1 MKNDFQAI
9 YRLVRST
16 AFGICAVFIV
26 SDYESPPQIINMYT
40 LRTKIWRAIACQI
53 LVAFALLGCAD
64 RNYLREADQQ
74 AMEVIAERAGDPRWN
89 LESYTVAVDD
99 RSRFYDGSESTDV
112 ARPTDDVYSNL
123 YMHRV
128 NGYDG
133 WEYWDED
140 GVTGQFTNEQWQEKL
155 AGYVEFDEEGNI
167 KLNAEASLK
176 LAYIHSPEYQR
187 QKEALY
193 LAALDVTAER
203 FRLDSQYFGGY
214 NTNYRHRG
222 IVNPAGLRVD
232 PTTGNTILF
241 PASTSRESNRL
252 TVGKNPALQMRRQ
265 LDTAGNLVVGFANS
279 FIFEFTGETAD
290 FTTSIANFAFVQPLL
305 RGAGKHIA
313 LESLTQ
319 SERNLLA
326 GIRAFSQYQ
335 QGFFTQV
342 TIGESAVANV
352 RRGSPGTFV
361 NTGSGNTFVNG
372 FYGLLQNQQTVRNL
386 EISVKRQKQ
395 NLEQFEEYLDLGL
408 VGLVQ
413 VDIMRQDVVAQ
424 ESSLLDRNV
433 GYKNAIE
440 QYQTNELG
448 LPPDLPIDIDKS
460 LVEDFTFITDESL
473 SVEDQIL
480 AARESI
486 ANLEDP
492 VTLESLQPVLMEL
505 EAIMPALAVWF
516 ENIQLDVAEMGETAE
531 VRESRMSQIEIEEFR
546 SARLSLKAELEAL
559 LELAATEKE
568 ALQQIKDG
576 AGVAEP
582 DQTIR
587 EMVVWRGRLKRLTD
601 RAGLAQARAKLEK
614 ISVGSFELQFEDAL
628 KIALHNRLDFKNARA
643 ALVDTWRQIKI
654 RENQLLSTINL
665 TAAGELYTKK
675 NNPVSFR
682 AETGSLRFG
691 IQFDAPITRLLERN
705 QLKQSL
711 INYQQDKRQF
721 IQSQDRLNYGL
732 RALLRR
738 TEMLRQKLEV
748 DRRQVAIAIRLVD
761 STQSRLYRPVR
772 PAQPG
777 QSQQLLGETLALNI
791 VNSYSRL
798 AQTQGTFLSTW
809 MQYQAARMRLQRE
822 LGIMELDEGGSWVD
836 EPLPPVMEMLQEIEE
851 GELLN
856 TVDLPEGEVD
866 SPEDEKQM
874 DTEVAPEDADV
885 TSSSIIVD
893 ESPEEELQGLEKLTQ
908 QLINLQQGIE
918 DAVLKRA
925 KKRMDAELEQVLGKQ
940 ANEKTSPPL
949 DTNIPSE
956 SDEEQPI
963 TNPE

>member
-1 MKNDFQAI
+1 MNSQPTKPWRTTA
-9 YRLVRST
+9 RL
-16 AFGICAVFIV
+16 
-26 SDYESPPQIINMYT
+26 
-40 LRTKIWRAIACQI
+40 I
-53 LVAFALLGCAD
+53 LLASFLTGCAE

-74 AMEVIAERAGDPRWN
+74 ALEVIAERAGDDRWN
-89 LESYTVAVDD
+89 LENYTVAVDE
-99 RSRFYDGSESTDV
+99 RSRFYDDSESTEIS
-112 ARPTDDVYSNL
+112 RPKDDHDSNL

-140 GVTGQFTNEQWQEKL
+140 GVTDRLTNEQWQEQL
-155 AGYVEFDEEGNI
+155 AGYVEFDELGNI
-167 KLNAEASLK
+167 KLNAETALK
-176 LAYIHSPEYQR
+176 LAYIHSPDYQR
-187 QKEALY
+187 QKETLY
-193 LAALDVTAER
+193 LAALDVSAER
-203 FRLDSQYFGGY
+203 FRLDSQFFGGY
-214 NTNYRHRG
+214 DTNYRHRG
-222 IVNPAGLRVD
+222 VVNPAGLRVD
-232 PTTGNTILF
+232 PATGNTVLY
-241 PASTSRESNRL
+241 PASTGRESNRL
-252 TVGKNPALQMRRQ
+252 TVGKNPALQMRQR

-305 RGAGKHIA
+305 RNAGKHIA

-326 GIRAFSQYQ
+326 GIRSFAQYQ

-361 NTGSGNTFVNG
+361 NTGSGSTFVNG

-448 LPPDLPIDIDKS
+448 LPPNLPIDIDKS

-473 SVEDQIL
+473 AVEDQVL
-480 AARESI
+480 AARETI
-486 ANLEDP
+486 ANLQEP
-492 VTLESLQPVLMEL
+492 ITQELLQPVLTEL
-505 EAIMPALAVWF
+505 EAIIPTLEAWF
-516 ENIQLDVAEMGETAE
+516 KNIATDVDEMETAAE
-531 VRESRMSQIEIEEFR
+531 VREARMTESEIEEFR
-546 SARLSLKAELEAL
+546 SARLSLKAELETL
-559 LELAATEKE
+559 LELAATEKD
-568 ALQQIKDG
+568 ALEQIK
-576 AGVAEP
+576 AGLGIAEAE
-582 DQTIR
+582 QTMR
-587 EMVVWRGRLKRLTD
+587 ELVIWRGRLKRLTD

-614 ISVGSFELQFEDAL
+614 ISVGTFELDFEDAL
-628 KIALHNRLDFKNARA
+628 NIALHNRLDFKNARA

-654 RENQLLSTINL
+654 RENQLLSTVNL
-665 TAAGELYTKK
+665 TASGDLYTKK

-705 QLKQSL
+705 QLKQAL
-711 INYQQDKRQF
+711 ISYQQDKRQF

-822 LGIMELDEGGSWVD
+822 LGIMELDQEGSWVD
-836 EPLPPVMEMLQEIEE
+836 QPLPPVEEMLEEIEE
-851 GELLN
+851 DELLS
-856 TVDLPEGEVD
+856 TVELT
-866 SPEDEKQM
+866 EDEPQAS
-874 DTEVAPEDADV
+874 DVVQTEGNDLKHQVTATEEAPK
-885 TSSSIIVD
+885 
-893 ESPEEELQGLEKLTQ
+893 ESLSALEKLNRK
-908 QLINLQQGIE
+908 LINLQQSIE

-925 KKRMDAELEQVLGKQ
+925 KARMDLELEKSLAKPPAEVQPPGDLP
-940 ANEKTSPPL
+940 NE
-949 DTNIPSE
+949 E
-956 SDEEQPI
+956 
-963 TNPE
+963 NPEDSTDSPETGT

>member
-1 MKNDFQAI
+1 MVL
-9 YRLVRST
+9 LVLS
-16 AFGICAVFIV
+16 V
-26 SDYESPPQIINMYT
+26 
-40 LRTKIWRAIACQI
+40 
-53 LVAFALLGCAD
+53 LLSGCAH

-74 AMEVIAERAGDPRWN
+74 ALEVIGERAGDKRWELKN
-89 LESYTVAVDD
+89 YGVGMDE
-99 RSRFYDGSESTDV
+99 RSRFYDEAESTDIP
-112 ARPTDDVYSNL
+112 RPKDDPKSHL

-128 NGYDG
+128 DGYEG
-133 WEYWDED
+133 WEHWNED
-140 GVTGQFTNEQWQEKL
+140 GVTDQFTNDEWQQKL
-155 AGYVEFDEEGNI
+155 AGYVEFDEEGN
-167 KLNAEASLK
+167 LRLDAESALK

-193 LAALDVTAER
+193 LSALDVTTER
-203 FRLDSQYFGGY
+203 FRLNTQYYGGY
-214 NTNYRHRG
+214 NSNYRHRG
-222 IVNPAGLRVD
+222 TINPAGLRID
-232 PTTGNTILF
+232 PSTGNTILY
-241 PASTSRESNRL
+241 PPSTGRESNRL
-252 TVGKNPALQMRRQ
+252 NIGKNPLVQMRRQ
-265 LDTAGNLVVGFANS
+265 LDTAGNFVAGFANS
-279 FIFEFTGETAD
+279 FIFEFTGDNAN
-290 FTTSIANFAFVQPLL
+290 FTSSIANFAFVQPLL

-313 LESLTQ
+313 LEQLTQ

-361 NTGSGNTFVNG
+361 STGSGNTSVSG

-395 NLEQFEEYLDLGL
+395 NLDQFEEYLDLGL

-433 GYKNAIE
+433 GYQNAIE

-448 LPPDLPIDIDKS
+448 LPPDLPIEVDKS

-473 SVEDQIL
+473 AVEDQIL

-486 ANLEDP
+486 ANLEEP
-492 VTLESLQPVLMEL
+492 VTSESLQPVVSEL
-505 EAIMPALAVWF
+505 ENIIPALNAWF
-516 ENIQLDVAEMGETAE
+516 SNISTDVDKMEAAAGK
-531 VRESRMSQIEIEEFR
+531 RESRMSEKEVEEFKTTR
-546 SARLSLKAELEAL
+546 IELKAEIEVL
-559 LELAATEKE
+559 LELAEGEQA
-568 ALQQIKDG
+568 ALQTIKEG
-576 AGVAEP
+576 LGIAEP
-582 DQTIR
+582 DQTMR
-587 EMVVWRGRLKRLTD
+587 ELIIWRGRLKRLTD

-628 KIALHNRLDFKNARA
+628 KIALHNRLDFQNARA

-654 RENQLLSTINL
+654 RENQLLSTVNL
-665 TAAGELYTKK
+665 TASGDVSTSE
-675 NNPVSFR
+675 NNPLSFR
-682 AETGSLRFG
+682 GETGTVRFG

-711 INYQQDKRQF
+711 ITYQQDKRQF
-721 IQSQDRLNYGL
+721 IQSQDRLHYGL

-738 TEMLRQKLEV
+738 IEMLRQKLEV

-761 STQSRLYRPVR
+761 STQSQLYRPVR

-798 AQTQGTFLSTW
+798 AQTQGAFLSTW

-822 LGIMELDEGGSWVD
+822 LGIMELDEQGSWID
-836 EPLPPVMEMLQEIEE
+836 QPLPPVEDLLLEIEE
-851 GELLN
+851 EELLN
-856 TVDLPEGEVD
+856 SVESIDEASQGAEEASTDPEASTSTSGAAALPE
-866 SPEDEKQM
+866 SEDQ
-874 DTEVAPEDADV
+874 DLSVAE
-885 TSSSIIVD
+885 IVG
-893 ESPEEELQGLEKLTQ
+893 QKLS
-908 QLINLQQGIE
+908 NLQRRIE
-918 DAVLKRA
+918 DIVLQRA
-925 KKRMDAELEQVLGKQ
+925 KRRMDAELEKALS
-940 ANEKTSPPL
+940 N
-949 DTNIPSE
+949 E
-956 SDEEQPI
+956 SDELDVSG
-963 TNPE
+963 NPEEPSGNDNVSDETNE

>member
-1 MKNDFQAI
+1 MNILPKQFLQK
-9 YRLVRST
+9 
-16 AFGICAVFIV
+16 IV
-26 SDYESPPQIINMYT
+26 A
-40 LRTKIWRAIACQI
+40 LI
-53 LVAFALLGCAD
+53 LVVSSLLGCAD

-74 AMEVIAERAGDPRWN
+74 ALNVIAERGDERWKLDN
-89 LESYTVAVDD
+89 YSATVDE
-99 RSRFYDGSESTDV
+99 RSRFYDESESTEV
-112 ARPTDDVYSNL
+112 ARPKDDASSNL
-123 YMHRV
+123 YMHKV

-133 WEYWDED
+133 WEYWDEE
-140 GVTGQFTNEQWQEKL
+140 GVTEQFTNENWQEKL
-155 AGYVEFDEEGNI
+155 AGYVEFDERGNI
-167 KLNAEASLK
+167 KLNSATALK

-187 QKEALY
+187 QKETLY

-203 FRLDSQYFGGY
+203 FRLDSQFFGGY
-214 NTNYRHRG
+214 DTNYRHRG
-222 IVNPAGLRVD
+222 TINPAGLRVD
-232 PTTGNTILF
+232 PTTGNTVLY
-241 PASTSRESNRL
+241 PASIGRESNRL
-252 TVGKNPALQMRRQ
+252 NVGKNPMAQMRQQ

-279 FIFEFTGETAD
+279 FIFEFTGENAD
-290 FTTSIANFAFVQPLL
+290 FTSSIANFAFVQPLL
-305 RGAGKHIA
+305 RNAGKHIA
-313 LESLTQ
+313 LENLTQ

-326 GIRAFSQYQ
+326 GIRSFSQYQ

-361 NTGSGNTFVNG
+361 NSGSGNTFVNG
-372 FYGLLQNQQTVRNL
+372 FYGLLQTQQSVRNL

-433 GYKNAIE
+433 GYKNSIE

-473 SVEDQIL
+473 AVEDQVL
-480 AARESI
+480 AARETI
-486 ANLEDP
+486 ANLEEP
-492 VTLESLQPVLMEL
+492 VTAESIQVALEEL
-505 EAIMPALAVWF
+505 EAIIPALEIWF
-516 ENIQLDVAEMGETAE
+516 ENIAADVTKMESAAAG
-531 VRESRMSQIEIEEFR
+531 RESRMTEMEIEEFR
-546 SARLSLKAELEAL
+546 AARLSLKAELDTL
-559 LELAATEKE
+559 LELGTTEKD
-568 ALQQIKDG
+568 ALKLIRDG
-576 AGVAEP
+576 LGVAEP
-582 DQTIR
+582 EQTLR
-587 EMVVWRGRLKRLTD
+587 ELVIWRGRLKRLTD

-614 ISVGSFELQFEDAL
+614 ISVGTFELKFEDAL
-628 KIALHNRLDFKNARA
+628 NIALHHRLDFKNARA
-643 ALVDTWRQIKI
+643 SLVDTWRQIKI
-654 RENQLLSTINL
+654 RENQLLSTLNL
-665 TAAGELYTKK
+665 TASGDLYTSK

-711 INYQQDKRQF
+711 ITYQQDKRQF

-822 LGIMELDEGGSWVD
+822 LGIMELDEQGSWVD
-836 EPLPPVMEMLQEIEE
+836 QPLPPIDELLEEIEQE
-851 GELLN
+851 ELLN
-856 TVDLPEGEVD
+856 MIDASEQEADVEDSEVPNGQNSQD
-866 SPEDEKQM
+866 VAQTDEKA
-874 DTEVAPEDADV
+874 VAATDSKPRDI
-885 TSSSIIVD
+885 TGF
-893 ESPEEELQGLEKLTQ
+893 QKLTR
-908 QLINLQQGIE
+908 QLINLQQRIE

-925 KKRMDAELEQVLGKQ
+925 KAKMDKELERALSK
-940 ANEKTSPPL
+940 
-949 DTNIPSE
+949 PSDGSDQPDE
-956 SDEEQPI
+956 SEEASEAEEVPEVPEVPAAPEADNSDETED
-963 TNPE
+963 

>member
-1 MKNDFQAI
+1 MNSQPTKTWQT
-9 YRLVRST
+9 T
-16 AFGICAVFIV
+16 AC
-26 SDYESPPQIINMYT
+26 
-40 LRTKIWRAIACQI
+40 LI
-53 LVAFALLGCAD
+53 LLASSLTGCAE

-74 AMEVIAERAGDPRWN
+74 ALEVIAERAGDDRWN
-89 LESYTVAVDD
+89 LENYTVAVDE
-99 RSRFYDGSESTDV
+99 RSRFYDDSESTEIS
-112 ARPTDDVYSNL
+112 RPIDDQDSNL

-140 GVTGQFTNEQWQEKL
+140 GVTDRFTNEQWQEQL
-155 AGYVEFDEEGNI
+155 AGYVEFDELGNI
-167 KLNAEASLK
+167 KLNAETALK
-176 LAYIHSPEYQR
+176 LAYIHSPDYQR
-187 QKEALY
+187 QKETLY
-193 LAALDVTAER
+193 LAALDVSAER
-203 FRLDSQYFGGY
+203 FRLDSQFFGGY
-214 NTNYRHRG
+214 DTNYRHRG
-222 IVNPAGLRVD
+222 VVNPAGLRVD
-232 PTTGNTILF
+232 PATGNTVLY
-241 PASTSRESNRL
+241 PASTGRESNRL
-252 TVGKNPALQMRRQ
+252 TVGKNPALQMRQR

-305 RGAGKHIA
+305 RNAGKHIA

-319 SERNLLA
+319 SERDLLA
-326 GIRAFSQYQ
+326 GIRSFAQYQ

-361 NTGSGNTFVNG
+361 NTGSGTTFVNG

-448 LPPDLPIDIDKS
+448 LPPNLPIDIDKS

-473 SVEDQIL
+473 AVEDQVL
-480 AARESI
+480 AARETI
-486 ANLEDP
+486 ANLQEP
-492 VTLESLQPVLMEL
+492 ITQELLQPVLTEL
-505 EAIMPALAVWF
+505 EAIIPTLEAWF
-516 ENIQLDVAEMGETAE
+516 KNIATDVDEMETAAE
-531 VRESRMSQIEIEEFR
+531 VREARMTESEIEEFR
-546 SARLSLKAELEAL
+546 SARLSLKAELETL
-559 LELAATEKE
+559 LELAATEKD
-568 ALQQIKDG
+568 ALEQIK
-576 AGVAEP
+576 AGLGIAEAE
-582 DQTIR
+582 QTMR
-587 EMVVWRGRLKRLTD
+587 ELVIWRGRLKRLTD

-614 ISVGSFELQFEDAL
+614 ISVGTFELDFEDAL
-628 KIALHNRLDFKNARA
+628 NIALHNRLDFKNARA

-654 RENQLLSTINL
+654 RENQLLSTVNL
-665 TAAGELYTKK
+665 TASGDLYTKK

-705 QLKQSL
+705 QLKQAL
-711 INYQQDKRQF
+711 ISYQQDKRQF

-822 LGIMELDEGGSWVD
+822 LGIMELDQEGSWVD
-836 EPLPPVMEMLQEIEE
+836 QPLPPVEEMLEEIEE
-851 GELLN
+851 DELLS
-856 TVDLPEGEVD
+856 TVEPT
-866 SPEDEKQM
+866 EDEPRSSDVVQTEGNDLKQQATA
-874 DTEVAPEDADV
+874 TEEAPK
-885 TSSSIIVD
+885 
-893 ESPEEELQGLEKLTQ
+893 ESLSALEKLNRK
-908 QLINLQQGIE
+908 LIKLQQNIE

-925 KKRMDAELEQVLGKQ
+925 KARMDIELEKSLGKSPVEVQ
-940 ANEKTSPPL
+940 PAGDLTNEENPL
-949 DTNIPSE
+949 DSKD
-956 SDEEQPI
+956 S
-963 TNPE
+963 PETGS

>member
-1 MKNDFQAI
+1 MNN
-9 YRLVRST
+9 
-16 AFGICAVFIV
+16 
-26 SDYESPPQIINMYT
+26 P
-40 LRTKIWRAIACQI
+40 RTKIWHTSTTLI
-53 LVAFALLGCAD
+53 LVALSLTGCAD

-74 AMEVIAERAGDPRWN
+74 AMEVIAERAADQRWN
-89 LESYTVAVDD
+89 LENYTVAVDD
-99 RSRFYDGSESTDV
+99 RSRFYDDSESTDV
-112 ARPTDDVYSNL
+112 ARPKDDANSNL
-123 YMHRV
+123 YMHKV

-140 GVTGQFTNEQWQEKL
+140 GVIQQFTNEKWQESL
-155 AGYVEFDEEGNI
+155 AGYVEFDEDGNI
-167 KLNAEASLK
+167 KLNAETALK

-187 QKEALY
+187 QKETLY

-222 IVNPAGLRVD
+222 TVNPAGLRVD
-232 PTTGNTILF
+232 PTTGNTILY
-241 PASTSRESNRL
+241 PASVGRESNRL
-252 TVGKNPALQMRRQ
+252 NVGKNPMLQMRQQ

-279 FIFEFTGETAD
+279 FIFEFTGENAD
-290 FTTSIANFAFVQPLL
+290 FTSSIANFAFVQPLL
-305 RGAGKHIA
+305 RNAGKHIA
-313 LESLTQ
+313 LENLTQ

-326 GIRAFSQYQ
+326 GIRSFSQYQ

-361 NTGSGNTFVNG
+361 NSGSGNTFVNG
-372 FYGLLQNQQTVRNL
+372 FYGLLQTQQSVRNL

-433 GYKNAIE
+433 GYKNSIE

-473 SVEDQIL
+473 AVEDQVL
-480 AARESI
+480 AARETI
-486 ANLEDP
+486 ANLEEP
-492 VTLESLQPVLMEL
+492 VTVESIQVVLEEL
-505 EAIMPALAVWF
+505 EAIIPALEIWF
-516 ENIQLDVAEMGETAE
+516 ENIAADVIEMESVAAG
-531 VRESRMSQIEIEEFR
+531 REARMVEEEIAEFR
-546 SARLSLKAELEAL
+546 SARLSLKAELDAL
-559 LELAATEKE
+559 LELAGTEKD
-568 ALQQIKDG
+568 ALKLIRDG
-576 AGVAEP
+576 LGVAEP
-582 DQTIR
+582 EQTLR
-587 EMVVWRGRLKRLTD
+587 ELVTWRGRLKRLTD

-614 ISVGSFELQFEDAL
+614 IAVGSFELEFENAL
-628 KIALHNRLDFKNARA
+628 NIALHNRLDFKNARA
-643 ALVDTWRQIKI
+643 SLVDTWRQIKI
-654 RENQLLSTINL
+654 RENQLLSTLNL
-665 TAAGELYTKK
+665 TASGDLYTAK

-711 INYQQDKRQF
+711 ITYQQDKRQF

-822 LGIMELDEGGSWVD
+822 LGIMELDEQGSWID
-836 EPLPPVMEMLQEIEE
+836 QPLPPIEELLEEIEQE
-851 GELLN
+851 ELLN
-856 TVDLPEGEVD
+856 TTDASGQETQVENSDAAQT
-866 SPEDEKQM
+866 DENSGTM
-874 DTEVAPEDADV
+874 N
-885 TSSSIIVD
+885 S
-893 ESPEEELQGLEKLTQ
+893 EERDITAFQKLNR
-908 QLINLQQGIE
+908 QLINLQQSIE
-918 DAVLKRA
+918 NAVLKRS
-925 KKRMDAELEQVLGKQ
+925 KTRMDAELDRAL
-940 ANEKTSPPL
+940 ANPVEG
-949 DTNIPSE
+949 SE
-956 SDEEQPI
+956 LSDESEGSEDSNETKP
-963 TNPE
+963 

>member
-1 MKNDFQAI
+1 MNSQPTKTWRTTA
-9 YRLVRST
+9 RL
-16 AFGICAVFIV
+16 
-26 SDYESPPQIINMYT
+26 
-40 LRTKIWRAIACQI
+40 I
-53 LVAFALLGCAD
+53 LLASFLTGCAE

-74 AMEVIAERAGDPRWN
+74 ALEVIAERAGDDRWN
-89 LESYTVAVDD
+89 LENYTVAVDE
-99 RSRFYDGSESTDV
+99 RSRFYDDSESTEIS
-112 ARPTDDVYSNL
+112 RPKDDHDSNL

-140 GVTGQFTNEQWQEKL
+140 GVTDRFTNEQWQEQL
-155 AGYVEFDEEGNI
+155 AGYVEFDELGNI
-167 KLNAEASLK
+167 KLNAETALK
-176 LAYIHSPEYQR
+176 LAYIHSPDYQR
-187 QKEALY
+187 QKETLY
-193 LAALDVTAER
+193 LAALDVSAER
-203 FRLDSQYFGGY
+203 FRLDSQFFGGY
-214 NTNYRHRG
+214 DTNYRHRG
-222 IVNPAGLRVD
+222 VVNPAGLRVD
-232 PTTGNTILF
+232 PATGNTVLY
-241 PASTSRESNRL
+241 PASTGRESNRL
-252 TVGKNPALQMRRQ
+252 TVGKNPALQMRQR

-305 RGAGKHIA
+305 RNAGKHIA

-326 GIRAFSQYQ
+326 GIRSFAQYQ

-361 NTGSGNTFVNG
+361 NTGSGTTFVNG

-448 LPPDLPIDIDKS
+448 LPPNLPIDIDKS

-473 SVEDQIL
+473 AVEDQVL
-480 AARESI
+480 AARETI
-486 ANLEDP
+486 ANLQEP
-492 VTLESLQPVLMEL
+492 ITQELLQPVLTEL
-505 EAIMPALAVWF
+505 EAIIPTLEAWF
-516 ENIQLDVAEMGETAE
+516 KNIATDVDEMETAAE
-531 VRESRMSQIEIEEFR
+531 VREARMTESEIEEFR
-546 SARLSLKAELEAL
+546 SARLSLKAELETL
-559 LELAATEKE
+559 LELAATEKD
-568 ALQQIKDG
+568 ALEQIK
-576 AGVAEP
+576 AGLGIAEAE
-582 DQTIR
+582 QTMR
-587 EMVVWRGRLKRLTD
+587 ELVIWRGRLKRLTD

-614 ISVGSFELQFEDAL
+614 ISVGTFELDFEDAL
-628 KIALHNRLDFKNARA
+628 NIALHNRLDFKNARA

-654 RENQLLSTINL
+654 RENQLLSTVNL
-665 TAAGELYTKK
+665 TASGDLYTKK

-705 QLKQSL
+705 QLKQAL
-711 INYQQDKRQF
+711 ISYQQDKRQF

-822 LGIMELDEGGSWVD
+822 LGIMELDQEGSWVD
-836 EPLPPVMEMLQEIEE
+836 QPLPPVEEMLEEIEE
-851 GELLN
+851 DELLS
-856 TVDLPEGEVD
+856 TVELT
-866 SPEDEKQM
+866 EDEPQAS
-874 DTEVAPEDADV
+874 DVVQTEGNDLKHQVTATEEAPK
-885 TSSSIIVD
+885 
-893 ESPEEELQGLEKLTQ
+893 ESLSALEKLNRK
-908 QLINLQQGIE
+908 LINLQQSIE

-925 KKRMDAELEQVLGKQ
+925 KARMDLELEKSLAKPPAEVQPPGDLT
-940 ANEKTSPPL
+940 NE
-949 DTNIPSE
+949 E
-956 SDEEQPI
+956 
-963 TNPE
+963 NPEDSTDSPETGT

>member
-1 MKNDFQAI
+1 MNFQ
-9 YRLVRST
+9 LTKTWQNT
-16 AFGICAVFIV
+16 AG
-26 SDYESPPQIINMYT
+26 
-40 LRTKIWRAIACQI
+40 LI
-53 LVAFALLGCAD
+53 LLASSLTGCAE

-74 AMEVIAERAGDPRWN
+74 ALEVIAERAGDDRWN
-89 LESYTVAVDD
+89 LENYTVAVDE
-99 RSRFYDGSESTDV
+99 RSRFYDDSESTEIS
-112 ARPTDDVYSNL
+112 RPIDDQDSNL

-140 GVTGQFTNEQWQEKL
+140 GVTDRFTNEQWQEQL
-155 AGYVEFDEEGNI
+155 AGYVEFDELGNI
-167 KLNAEASLK
+167 KLNAETALK
-176 LAYIHSPEYQR
+176 LAYIHSPDYQR
-187 QKEALY
+187 QKETLY
-193 LAALDVTAER
+193 LAALDVSAER
-203 FRLDSQYFGGY
+203 FRLDSQFFGGY
-214 NTNYRHRG
+214 DTNYRHRG
-222 IVNPAGLRVD
+222 VVNPAGLRVD
-232 PTTGNTILF
+232 PATGNTVLY
-241 PASTSRESNRL
+241 PASTGRESNRL
-252 TVGKNPALQMRRQ
+252 TVGKNPALQMRQR

-305 RGAGKHIA
+305 RNAGKHIA

-319 SERNLLA
+319 SERDLLA
-326 GIRAFSQYQ
+326 GIRSFAQYQ

-361 NTGSGNTFVNG
+361 NTGSGTTFVNG

-448 LPPDLPIDIDKS
+448 LPPNLPIDIDKS

-473 SVEDQIL
+473 AVEDQVL
-480 AARESI
+480 MARETI
-486 ANLEDP
+486 ANLQEP
-492 VTLESLQPVLMEL
+492 ITQEILQPVLTEL
-505 EAIMPALAVWF
+505 EAIIPTLEAWF
-516 ENIQLDVAEMGETAE
+516 KNIATDVDEMETAAE
-531 VRESRMSQIEIEEFR
+531 VREARMTESEIEEFR
-546 SARLSLKAELEAL
+546 SARLSLKAELETL
-559 LELAATEKE
+559 LELAATEKN
-568 ALQQIKDG
+568 ALEQIK
-576 AGVAEP
+576 AGLGIAEAE
-582 DQTIR
+582 QTMR
-587 EMVVWRGRLKRLTD
+587 ELVIWRGRLKRLTD

-614 ISVGSFELQFEDAL
+614 ISVDTFELDFEDAL
-628 KIALHNRLDFKNARA
+628 NIALHNRLDFKNARA

-654 RENQLLSTINL
+654 RENQLLSTVNL
-665 TAAGELYTKK
+665 TASGDLYTKK

-705 QLKQSL
+705 QLKQAL
-711 INYQQDKRQF
+711 ISYQQDKRQF

-822 LGIMELDEGGSWVD
+822 LGIMELDQEGSWVD
-836 EPLPPVMEMLQEIEE
+836 QPLPAVEEMLQEIEAD
-851 GELLN
+851 ELLS
-856 TVDLPEGEVD
+856 TVE
-866 SPEDEKQM
+866 STEDEPPASDVLQTEGNDLKQQATA
-874 DTEVAPEDADV
+874 TEEAPK
-885 TSSSIIVD
+885 
-893 ESPEEELQGLEKLTQ
+893 ESLSTLEKLNRK
-908 QLINLQQGIE
+908 LIKLQQNIE

-925 KKRMDAELEQVLGKQ
+925 KARMDLELEKSLGKSPVEVQ
-940 ANEKTSPPL
+940 PAGDLTNEENPQDSKDSPE
-949 DTNIPSE
+949 TGS
-956 SDEEQPI
+956 
-963 TNPE
+963 

>member
-1 MKNDFQAI
+1 MIFHPTN
-9 YRLVRST
+9 
-16 AFGICAVFIV
+16 
-26 SDYESPPQIINMYT
+26 
-40 LRTKIWRAIACQI
+40 IWRSKVCFI
-53 LVAFALLGCAD
+53 LLAFSLAGCAD

-74 AMEVIAERAGDPRWN
+74 ALEVIAERAGDDRWN
-89 LESYTVAVDD
+89 LENYTVAVDE
-99 RSRFYDGSESTDV
+99 RSRFYDESESTEIS
-112 ARPTDDVYSNL
+112 RPKDDHDSNL

-140 GVTGQFTNEQWQEKL
+140 GVTDRFTNEQWQEQL
-155 AGYVEFDEEGNI
+155 AGYVEFDELGNV
-167 KLNAEASLK
+167 KLNAETALK
-176 LAYIHSPEYQR
+176 LAYIHSPDYQR
-187 QKEALY
+187 QKETLY
-193 LAALDVTAER
+193 LAALDVSAER
-203 FRLDSQYFGGY
+203 FRLDSQFFGGY
-214 NTNYRHRG
+214 DTNYRHRG
-222 IVNPAGLRVD
+222 VVNPAGLRVD
-232 PTTGNTILF
+232 PATGNTVLF
-241 PASTSRESNRL
+241 PASTGRESNRL
-252 TVGKNPALQMRRQ
+252 TVGKNPALQMRQR

-305 RGAGKHIA
+305 RNAGKHIA

-326 GIRAFSQYQ
+326 GIRSFSQYQ

-361 NTGSGNTFVNG
+361 NTGSGTTFVNG

-448 LPPDLPIDIDKS
+448 LPPNLPIDIDKS

-473 SVEDQIL
+473 AVEDQVL
-480 AARESI
+480 AARETI
-486 ANLEDP
+486 ANLQEP
-492 VTLESLQPVLMEL
+492 ITQEILQPVLTEL
-505 EAIMPALAVWF
+505 EAIIPTLEAWF
-516 ENIQLDVAEMGETAE
+516 KNIATDVDEMETAAE
-531 VRESRMSQIEIEEFR
+531 VREARMTESEVEEFR
-546 SARLSLKAELEAL
+546 SARLSLKAELETL
-559 LELAATEKE
+559 LELAATEKD
-568 ALQQIKDG
+568 ALEQIK
-576 AGVAEP
+576 AGVGIAEAE
-582 DQTIR
+582 QTMR
-587 EMVVWRGRLKRLTD
+587 ELVVWRGRLKRLTD

-614 ISVGSFELQFEDAL
+614 ISVGTFELDFEDAL

-654 RENQLLSTINL
+654 RENKLLSTVNL
-665 TAAGELYTKK
+665 TASGDLYTKK

-691 IQFDAPITRLLERN
+691 IQFDAPITRLIERN

-711 INYQQDKRQF
+711 ISYQQDKRQF

-822 LGIMELDEGGSWVD
+822 LGIMELDQEGSWVD
-836 EPLPPVMEMLQEIEE
+836 EPLPPVVEMLHEIEE
-851 GELLN
+851 AELLN
-856 TVDLPEGEVD
+856 TVEPTETEDDPQASDVAQTEGDDL
-866 SPEDEKQM
+866 KQQS
-874 DTEVAPEDADV
+874 TAIEEAPEEDLDA
-885 TSSSIIVD
+885 
-893 ESPEEELQGLEKLTQ
+893 LEKLNRK
-908 QLINLQQGIE
+908 LVSLQQNIE

-925 KKRMDAELEQVLGKQ
+925 KARMDLELEKSLAKPPAEAQPPGDLT
-940 ANEKTSPPL
+940 NE
-949 DTNIPSE
+949 E
-956 SDEEQPI
+956 
-963 TNPE
+963 NPEDSTDSPEAGT